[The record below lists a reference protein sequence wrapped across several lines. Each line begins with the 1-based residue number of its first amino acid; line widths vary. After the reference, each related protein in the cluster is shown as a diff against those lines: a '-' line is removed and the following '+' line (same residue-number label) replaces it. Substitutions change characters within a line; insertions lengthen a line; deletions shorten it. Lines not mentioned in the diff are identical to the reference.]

1 MRFSLDRV
9 AATDVMESPLPPA
22 HIDNVVRQEKRL
34 GAARALAWV
43 IFLNKPFYPLY
54 MLWLAPNAF
63 GPSWLT
69 AMSAP
74 IYAAA
79 IWLMTSRPMLA
90 RLLIMAAGTADTVI
104 AMKAFGAEA
113 GAEWFFIPIALLV
126 PVMFGPAEESV
137 KKRLVLVLLAVV
149 LASLPGLGEPI
160 ATLTSSEAS
169 SLFWMNFYAV
179 VCLTLFILWR
189 FQVMRLPSWR

>member
-1 MRFSLDRV
+1 MTEGPVS
-9 AATDVMESPLPPA
+9 PA
-22 HIDNVVRQEKRL
+22 HSGNPVQHDNRL

-54 MLWLAPNAF
+54 MLWLAPSAF

-74 IYAAA
+74 FYAAA

-90 RLLIMAAGTADTVI
+90 RLLIMAAGTADTLV
-104 AMKAFGAEA
+104 ATKAFGPDA
-113 GAEWFFIPIALLV
+113 GAAWFFIPVALLV
-126 PVMFGPAEESV
+126 PVMFGPAEEPTRR
-137 KKRLVLVLLAVV
+137 RLVIALLAVI
-149 LASLPGLGEPI
+149 LASLAGLGAPI
-160 ATLTSSEAS
+160 AALSAAETS

-179 VCLTLFILWR
+179 VSLTLFILWR
-189 FQVMRLPSWR
+189 FQVARLPNWR